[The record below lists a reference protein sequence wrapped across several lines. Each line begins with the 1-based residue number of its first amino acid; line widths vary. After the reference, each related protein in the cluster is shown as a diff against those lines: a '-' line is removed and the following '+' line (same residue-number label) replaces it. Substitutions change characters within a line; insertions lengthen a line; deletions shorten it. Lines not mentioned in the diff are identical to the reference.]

1 MKCFDLTSNPEDIKT
16 PQDALEYA
24 ILKSRLHGAPGSQIS
39 CLDPKIREIL
49 SILQPKDIENLNPMA
64 VKSAMACKIIK
75 SK

>member
-1 MKCFDLTSNPEDIKT
+1 MKWFDLTSNVEDIKT

-24 ILKSRLHGAPGSQIS
+24 ILRSRLRGAPGSQIS

-49 SILQPKDIENLNPMA
+49 STLQSKDIEKLNPMV

-75 SK
+75 ST